1 MKSYKKSPA
10 YTIEV
15 LTLILKI
22 MHLKNSQ
29 QLVTKTS
36 VIQYTLYYKEEA
48 LEKSTLFHEI
58 IEEII
63 ALLADEAISSDTF
76 IGQIYEALLSTE
88 DKKALGQ
95 VYTPA
100 AIIEEMIGEAIKD
113 KGLNLNSKILDPSCG
128 SGYFLIALTQY
139 LKKHLDYSLKEIIEE
154 MIYGVDINP
163 VAVYLTKASL
173 ALLTEEILD
182 LSHIV
187 CQNFLVEDNALR
199 FDFIIGN
206 PPYIGHKKLDRS
218 YRLFLMDKYAEV
230 FYEKAD
236 IFYCFFMKSVQVLKA
251 GGRVSF
257 IISRYFLNAK
267 YGDKLRA
274 YLAMNTKLEQII
286 DFEEA
291 RVFKKANIQ
300 PIILQLA
307 LEEPQGKLCYKKH
320 LGESRDQ
327 DIWIEQ
333 KDLNKEPWC
342 FFKPEEV
349 SIMEK
354 LERYSRGNLG
364 SHYAFHQGIITGC
377 DKAFI
382 VEDKQP
388 YIQENMKVKSWVKNS
403 DIKAFAIASKGKYL
417 LYTDKIED
425 ISKYPLTD
433 QQIRPYQAKLE
444 KRRECQNGIRKWYE
458 LQWGRDESLFDM
470 KKIMFPFKAESNRFA
485 LDTAKRACSADVYMI
500 TDIGMIS
507 PYSLE
512 YLTAYLNTDIA
523 EFFIKKTAKRVG
535 KGLYEYYPYTVKN
548 MPLPMDDFPEKLE
561 EMLQNKY
568 KYNMAEINQHFYDI
582 FKLNESEIKMI
593 QEHNA

>member
-63 ALLADEAISSDTF
+63 ALLVDEAISSDTF

-113 KGLNLNSKILDPSCG
+113 KGVNLNSKILDPSCG

-187 CQNFLVEDNALR
+187 CQNFLAEDNTLR

-206 PPYIGHKKLDRS
+206 PPYIGHKKLDRP
-218 YRLFLMDKYAEV
+218 YRLFLMDKLTLMT
-230 FYEKAD
+230 K
-236 IFYCFFMKSVQVLKA
+236 IFRS
-251 GGRVSF
+251 GS
-257 IISRYFLNAK
+257 
-267 YGDKLRA
+267 
-274 YLAMNTKLEQII
+274 
-286 DFEEA
+286 
-291 RVFKKANIQ
+291 
-300 PIILQLA
+300 IIL
-307 LEEPQGKLCYKKH
+307 
-320 LGESRDQ
+320 
-327 DIWIEQ
+327 
-333 KDLNKEPWC
+333 
-342 FFKPEEV
+342 F
-349 SIMEK
+349 IMPT
-354 LERYSRGNLG
+354 LR
-364 SHYAFHQGIITGC
+364 
-377 DKAFI
+377 
-382 VEDKQP
+382 
-388 YIQENMKVKSWVKNS
+388 
-403 DIKAFAIASKGKYL
+403 
-417 LYTDKIED
+417 
-425 ISKYPLTD
+425 
-433 QQIRPYQAKLE
+433 
-444 KRRECQNGIRKWYE
+444 
-458 LQWGRDESLFDM
+458 
-470 KKIMFPFKAESNRFA
+470 
-485 LDTAKRACSADVYMI
+485 
-500 TDIGMIS
+500 
-507 PYSLE
+507 
-512 YLTAYLNTDIA
+512 
-523 EFFIKKTAKRVG
+523 
-535 KGLYEYYPYTVKN
+535 
-548 MPLPMDDFPEKLE
+548 
-561 EMLQNKY
+561 
-568 KYNMAEINQHFYDI
+568 
-582 FKLNESEIKMI
+582 
-593 QEHNA
+593 